1 MGSEIDIHALVKA
14 ILAETNK
21 GFTVEVSRGR
31 DDILKVRTVQKKNLN
46 ISSYSGNDR

>member
-1 MGSEIDIHALVKA
+1 MGSEIDVHALVRA
-14 ILAETNK
+14 ILTETSK

-31 DDILKVRTVQKKNLN
+31 DDILKVRTVQKKNVD